1 LTAQLGEFI
10 RIVIRSSRITW
21 WEAVAIVG
29 NENDTLLLVH
39 PLKKLPVVA
48 KVRRAQS
55 VIVHGKHLF
64 LKECKKCGG
73 DFYGGEKQTRCG
85 ECAGR
90 KGKRAS

>member
-1 LTAQLGEFI
+1 M
-10 RIVIRSSRITW
+10 TW
-21 WEAVAIVG
+21 REAVAMVG
-29 NENDTLLLVH
+29 YENDTLFLVH
-39 PLKKLPVVA
+39 SLKKVPVFA
-48 KVRRAQS
+48 KVQRAQS

-85 ECAGR
+85 ECTGR